1 MSEFA
6 HLGKIWYISLTS
18 TTRHNRSAVTLTGL
32 ENVLA
37 EELAPC
43 SLLAASPFVCERRK

>member
-1 MSEFA
+1 MDEFA

-18 TTRHNRSAVTLTGL
+18 TTRQSQSAMMLTGL

-37 EELAPC
+37 EELTLC
-43 SLLAASPFVCERRK
+43 SLLVASLFVCERRK